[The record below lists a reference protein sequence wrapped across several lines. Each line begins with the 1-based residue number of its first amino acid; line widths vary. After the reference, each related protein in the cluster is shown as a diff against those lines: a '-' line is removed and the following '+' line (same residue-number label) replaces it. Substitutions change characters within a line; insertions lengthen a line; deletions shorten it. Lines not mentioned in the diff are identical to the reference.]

1 MKKNKILTTLIF
13 CCLSLPFFS
22 QWNPNPTYNTAVI
35 IQPKSQQN
43 IHTVSDNKKGCV
55 ISWDD
60 NRNNLTNSTDIYA
73 QRIKSNGFAK
83 WATNGIPIC
92 TELGIQK
99 SNNITSGGIDGSS
112 IITWEDGRSGNY
124 DIYAQKVDSSGNIL
138 WGTNGLLVCN
148 RSTNQ
153 KNPKIISDNAG
164 GAIIVW
170 EDSASFYFDV
180 YAQRISSAGV
190 AQWLANGVSICNAPN
205 QQQNPT
211 LDIDGL
217 GGAII
222 TWQDKRSNVDYDIY
236 AQQINASGTI
246 GWTPN
251 GIIICNAV
259 NTQSNPR
266 IEPDGSNG
274 AIIGW
279 VDKRNALNYDIY
291 AQRINS
297 SGSPQWAANGAVICG
312 AVNNQSA
319 LDMKYLG
326 TSGVILSWKDDRT
339 TSTQIYSQ
347 LVDLAGLIQLPID
360 GIQISSGLKSINPN
374 SIRDGLGGVIVAWQ
388 DSTATG
394 WDIKSQKLNSLGAIQ
409 WPAGGVIVSNAA
421 DDQIAVTLSTDGTG
435 GAIYIWED
443 KRNLSDI
450 EIYAHHL
457 YYIGAE
463 IVNINELKDDNII
476 IYPIPV
482 INTLNIEFKNNI
494 KDGKC
499 VIELY
504 DIIGNKIQTTESKVH
519 ENKVEI
525 TELNF
530 PSGLYFYSILLS
542 NQTEL
547 FKGKLIISN

>member
-1 MKKNKILTTLIF
+1 MKKNIFLTTLIF

-43 IHTVSDNKKGCV
+43 IHTVSDTKKGCV
-55 ISWDD
+55 IAWDD
-60 NRNNLTNSTDIYA
+60 NRNNLISSTDIYA
-73 QRIKSNGFAK
+73 QRIKSNGLAK
-83 WATNGIPIC
+83 WSTNGIAIC

-112 IITWEDGRSGNY
+112 IIAWEDGRSGNY

-190 AQWLANGVSICNAPN
+190 VQWLANGVSICNAPN

-236 AQQINASGTI
+236 AQQINAAGSI
-246 GWTPN
+246 GWAAN

-297 SGSPQWAANGAVICG
+297 SGAPQWTANGVVIC
-312 AVNNQSA
+312 AATNNQSA

-326 TSGVILSWKDDRT
+326 TAGVILSWKDDRT

-347 LVDLAGLIQLPID
+347 LIDLAGLIQLPID
-360 GIQISSGLKSINPN
+360 GIQLSSGLKSINPN
-374 SIRDGLGGVIVAWQ
+374 SIRDGLGGAIVAWQ
-388 DSTATG
+388 DSTSTG

-409 WPAGGVIVSNAA
+409 WPTGGVIVSNAA

-463 IVNINELKDDNII
+463 IVNINELEDDNIV

-482 INTLNIEFKNNI
+482 INTLNIKFKNNI

-525 TELNF
+525 AELNF

-547 FKGKLIISN
+547 FKGKFIISN

>member
-1 MKKNKILTTLIF
+1 MKKIT
-13 CCLSLPFFS
+13 SLFFIGLVSNMFS
-22 QWNPNPTYNTAVI
+22 QWNPNPTFNTAVI

-43 IHTVSDNKKGCV
+43 IHTVSDTKKGCV

-112 IITWEDGRSGNY
+112 IITWEDGRAGNY
-124 DIYAQKVDSSGNIL
+124 DIYAQKIDSSGNIL

-180 YAQRISSAGV
+180 YAQRISSTGIV
-190 AQWLANGVSICNAPN
+190 QWLANGVSICNAPN

-236 AQQINASGTI
+236 AQQINASGAI
-246 GWTPN
+246 GWAAN
-251 GIIICNAV
+251 GILVCNSV

-291 AQRINS
+291 AQRINA
-297 SGSPQWAANGAVICG
+297 SGLPQWAANGVVIC
-312 AVNNQSA
+312 AATNNQSA
-319 LDMKYLG
+319 IDMKYIG
-326 TSGVILSWKDDRT
+326 TGGVIISWKDDRT
-339 TSTQIYSQ
+339 ASTQIYSQ
-347 LVDLAGLIQLPID
+347 LVDLTGLIQLPID
-360 GIQISSGLKSINPN
+360 GVQISSSLKSINPN

-388 DSTATG
+388 DSTSTG
-394 WDIKSQKLNSLGAIQ
+394 WDIKSQKLNSLGVIQ

-421 DDQIAVTLSTDGTG
+421 DDQIAATLSTDGTG

-457 YYIGAE
+457 FYIGAE
-463 IVNINELKDDNII
+463 IVGINELTNNKSLDIVC
-476 IYPIPV
+476 YPNPINEKSV
-482 INTLNIEFKNNI
+482 IKLKNNSLI
-494 KDGKC
+494 HSSTISIYDAFGNLI
-499 VIELY
+499 VNQLFNSNSEFEL
-504 DIIGNKIQTTESKVH
+504 NKI
-519 ENKVEI
+519 
-525 TELNF
+525 NF
-530 PSGLYFYSILLS
+530 VSGIYFYYITSEDNSIHI
-542 NQTEL
+542 
-547 FKGKLIISN
+547 KGNFISTK

>member
-360 GIQISSGLKSINPN
+360 GIQVSSGLKSINP
-374 SIRDGLGGVIVAWQ
+374 
-388 DSTATG
+388 
-394 WDIKSQKLNSLGAIQ
+394 
-409 WPAGGVIVSNAA
+409 
-421 DDQIAVTLSTDGTG
+421 
-435 GAIYIWED
+435 
-443 KRNLSDI
+443 
-450 EIYAHHL
+450 
-457 YYIGAE
+457 
-463 IVNINELKDDNII
+463 
-476 IYPIPV
+476 
-482 INTLNIEFKNNI
+482 
-494 KDGKC
+494 
-499 VIELY
+499 
-504 DIIGNKIQTTESKVH
+504 KI
-519 ENKVEI
+519 
-525 TELNF
+525 
-530 PSGLYFYSILLS
+530 
-542 NQTEL
+542 
-547 FKGKLIISN
+547 